1 MKEYI
6 EREAL
11 MAYAHQQP
19 SGFISDISIQFFPA
33 ADVVE
38 RKRGEW
44 ETTPTYVFSRD
55 GAVLNRHTHRECGY
69 HYRDYL
75 NHGAN
80 FCPNCGDD
88 MRSHQNILCDQAEAE
103 LTR

>member
-1 MKEYI
+1 MAEYI

-38 RKRGEW
+38 RKRGRW
-44 ETTPTYVFSRD
+44 EPSPTAYGFVRCGNCKDKLSEHWD
-55 GAVLNRHTHRECGY
+55 GLKKWAHCNVCG
-69 HYRDYL
+69 
-75 NHGAN
+75 A
-80 FCPNCGDD
+80 D
-88 MRSHQNILCDQAEAE
+88 MREV
-103 LTR
+103 